1 VARTPRLSGIDWK
14 KLAHELDESGYARLP
29 GLLAPSECSELA
41 ALYGEAR
48 RFRKRIVM
56 EQHRFGAGE
65 YQYFRYPLPRLV
77 SALRAGVYARLA
89 PIANAWRR
97 QLGSRERYPDSLE
110 AFLAR
115 CREHAQT
122 RPTPLLLHYRA
133 GGYNRLHQDLYG
145 AVAFPLQFTCLL
157 SKPGADFTGGE
168 FLLLEQRPRMQSRG
182 EALALEQ
189 GEAIIFAT
197 RERPVPGP
205 AGASRAQMRHGVSVV
220 RSGERTTLGI
230 IFHDAE

>member
-1 VARTPRLSGIDWK
+1 MARTSRVSGIDWE
-14 KLAHELDESGYARLP
+14 KLAGELDATGYARLP
-29 GLLAPSECSELA
+29 GLLRPSECRELA
-41 ALYGEAR
+41 ALYGEPR

-65 YQYFRYPLPRLV
+65 YQYFQYPLPRLV
-77 SALRAGVYARLA
+77 GTLRAGLYAGLA
-89 PIANAWRR
+89 PIANAWSAR
-97 QLGSRERYPDSLE
+97 LGWKLRYPDSLE
-110 AFLAR
+110 DFLAR
-115 CREHAQT
+115 CREHSQT

-157 SKPGADFTGGE
+157 SKPGADFAGGE

-182 EALALEQ
+182 EAIALAQ
-189 GEAIIFAT
+189 GEAILFAT
-197 RERPVPGP
+197 RERPVSGP
-205 AGASRAQMRHGVSVV
+205 RGFSRAQMRHGVSVV
-220 RSGERTTLGI
+220 RSGEPTTLGI